1 MWQRKKA
8 RAKAEE
14 ITGVKIANERCS
26 CGPDSSVKPLFRHRD
41 TIFKMTQRKKLHLTA
56 QNNMAFSCVIIMV
69 LIKYN
74 PRGKTVY
81 KLA

>member
-14 ITGVKIANERCS
+14 ITGVKIANERCA

-41 TIFKMTQRKKLHLTA
+41 TIFKNDSTKKIAPDRAKQYGVFL
-56 QNNMAFSCVIIMV
+56 CY
-69 LIKYN
+69 YN
-74 PRGKTVY
+74 GFDKIQSDGDIVY
-81 KLA
+81 ELV